1 MRSVEVERNG
11 IRGSRPSRYGGPGSN
26 RGVDTSAPHF
36 RAKTE
41 FDCPDCPEQF
51 KDLDT
56 MAVHLQRHMDVNGPI
71 ITVRG
76 KKRSIEC
83 PAKCGRH
90 FPCKYNQGVKPEF
103 RYHIKICD
111 GSAPLV
117 GRTLTKEGEVMAVNW
132 DCKCGRKFS
141 SDSLWRKKHVKKCKG
156 SVPAPKTIPSRP
168 AGLEGDGSGRAHLQQ
183 ALETFEARRREV
195 IETQAALEDEEE
207 KLGEKISKIKELLE
221 ANGS

>member
-36 RAKTE
+36 RARTS
-41 FDCPDCPEQF
+41 FDCTSCTEQF
-51 KDLDT
+51 DDLDT

-90 FPCKYNQGVKPEF
+90 FPCKFNQGVKPEF

-111 GSAPLV
+111 GSAPLI
-117 GRTLTKEGEVMAVNW
+117 GRITKEEPMAGGMRFHGFN
-132 DCKCGRKFS
+132 CPKCG
-141 SDSLWRKKHVKKCKG
+141 KKYKMEGKPRQKHLAKCKG
-156 SVPAPKTIPSRP
+156 SKPAPKRAP
-168 AGLEGDGSGRAHLQQ
+168 AIQPPADGSGHLQQ
-183 ALETFEARRREV
+183 ALNTFVARLGE
-195 IETQAALEDEEE
+195 IIQQQKYLDTEE
-207 KLGEKISKIKELLE
+207 KVVEEKISKIKELLE
-221 ANGS
+221 VNGS